1 MSGKKKTKW
10 REYVETFIIALLIAL
25 FVRTFVI
32 QAFKIPSGSMVPTL
46 LVGDHLLVNKFIY
59 GTRIPWVGKKL
70 FVLRKPRRGDVIVF
84 IYPRDRSKDFIKR
97 VIGLEGEKV
106 EIKGQKIYIND
117 RLIDDPWGI
126 YGEKV
131 SFWGL
136 STKENFGPAI
146 VPRGS
151 LFVLGDNR
159 DNSQDSRY
167 WGFVPLNDVLGKAFI
182 IYWSWD
188 KEDFGV
194 RWSRIGKLLK

>member
-1 MSGKKKTKW
+1 MSEKKKTKW

-59 GTRIPWVGKKL
+59 GTRIPLVGKKL

-106 EIKGQKIYIND
+106 EIKEQKIYIND
-117 RLIDDPWGI
+117 RLIDDPLV
-126 YGEKV
+126 EALR
-131 SFWGL
+131 F
-136 STKENFGPAI
+136 FH
-146 VPRGS
+146 
-151 LFVLGDNR
+151 
-159 DNSQDSRY
+159 
-167 WGFVPLNDVLGKAFI
+167 
-182 IYWSWD
+182 
-188 KEDFGV
+188 GV
-194 RWSRIGKLLK
+194 RGCHRACSLLPEVTRKANYSSRWSSKNLACE